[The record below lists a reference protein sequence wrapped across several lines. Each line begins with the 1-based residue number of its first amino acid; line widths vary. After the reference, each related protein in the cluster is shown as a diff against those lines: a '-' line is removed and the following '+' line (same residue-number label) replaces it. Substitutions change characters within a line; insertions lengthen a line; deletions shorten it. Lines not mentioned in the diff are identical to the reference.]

1 MKRKLISSLIILGLV
16 ALPTTAFA
24 DDHDRNEPEHSIS
37 DAHEGIEG
45 GEFLAAGAGLVVA
58 LGLAFMIGRRSKKK
72 D

>member
-1 MKRKLISSLIILGLV
+1 MSKKIANLILALGLV